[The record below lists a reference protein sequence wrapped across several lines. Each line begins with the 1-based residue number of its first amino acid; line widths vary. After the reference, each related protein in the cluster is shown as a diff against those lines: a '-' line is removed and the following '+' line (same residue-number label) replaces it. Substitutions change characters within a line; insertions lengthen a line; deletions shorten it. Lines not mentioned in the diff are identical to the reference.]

1 MSEKISEPF
10 YKKNWTWIICIIIM
24 CGIVGLSGV
33 KKINITSSK
42 DLTQTE
48 FKKENM
54 KKVTYDKFNKIKIGS
69 SYEKVKAALG
79 EGEKSRASKVEGIK
93 TAVYTWNNGDGT
105 NMSVIVQ
112 DDKVLGKTQS
122 GLSTEKVYVNMA
134 KYIKIKRGMDYNS
147 VKDILGDGE
156 LIAVSEVNGSNKK
169 VYSWVNFNGTNMNV
183 KFENGKSIEKDQTG
197 LS

>member
-54 KKVTYDKFNKIKIGS
+54 KKVTYDKFSKIKIGS
-69 SYEKVKAALG
+69 SYEKVKAVLG
-79 EGEKSRASKVEGIK
+79 EGEKSKASKVDGIK

-134 KYIKIKRGMDYNS
+134 KYTKIKKGMDYNS